1 MICGHYKAKSSKP
14 SEVNKGA
21 GFIMDKDKI
30 NSLPEKPGV
39 YIYRDSQ
46 DTVIYIGK
54 AKVLKNRVKSYFGE
68 RKKDLKTEQLADRVA
83 DIDFIV
89 TNNELEAFILENTL
103 IKEHKPKYN
112 ILLKDDK
119 SYPYIMININDKY
132 PGVYTTRNTKD
143 KSILYFGPYFA
154 VDAKKVMNMIY
165 KVFKVRQCT
174 LDLSRKPLNRPCIYY
189 DTGLCTA
196 PCVRFISDGAYSATI
211 QKVKSFLEGE
221 YAPVIKELKK
231 QMQEYSEAK
240 KYEKAAE
247 ARDAIKSV
255 EEIMIEQKMVLR
267 EEKNTDVVSYI
278 YKNRA
283 YYFGVFNIRRGRLT
297 GKTINI
303 FKDIPEN
310 ENPLELYLA
319 QYYGRNI
326 SIADEVILP
335 ENLVDPSILENYIFK
350 GKNIKVIFEKASP
363 LLNLVDENLAEKA
376 NSEEKFEE
384 KKTSIKREYLIQME
398 ELKESLGIEY
408 MPECI
413 EGIDIS
419 HSSGTEMVGS
429 LVVFKNGEPDKKNYR
444 HYHIKTVGQIDDYA
458 SIDEVVERRYSRL
471 KEEGEYFPDLILID
485 GGIGQVNAAK
495 EALKRVGVD
504 IYVIGLAKQEE
515 QVFRPYENKPVPI
528 KEKGRFLLMR
538 VRDEAHRFANAFR
551 TTLTN
556 KKMRKSVFDDV
567 KGVGDKTKYRIYNE
581 FKDPEELVKSIETA
595 DKRTGF
601 LNKKQKDMILKAFK
615 KGS

>member
-1 MICGHYKAKSSKP
+1 
-14 SEVNKGA
+14 
-21 GFIMDKDKI
+21 MDKDKL

-39 YIYRDSQ
+39 YIYRDSSG
-46 DTVIYIGK
+46 TVIYIGK
-54 AKVLKNRVKSYFGE
+54 AKVLRNRVKSYFGE
-68 RKKDLKTEQLADRVA
+68 GKKDLKTEQLAGRIN

-119 SYPYIMININDKY
+119 SYPYIMINIADKY
-132 PGVYTTRNTKD
+132 PGVYTTRDIRD
-143 KSILYFGPYFA
+143 KKKLYFGPYFA
-154 VDAKKVMNMIY
+154 LDAKRVLNTIY
-165 KVFKVRQCT
+165 KIFKIRQCT
-174 LDLSRKPLNRPCIYY
+174 LDLGGKPLNRPCIYF

-196 PCVRFISDGAYSATI
+196 PCVRFISEDDYSKTIKKVIGFLDG
-211 QKVKSFLEGE
+211 K
-221 YAPVIKELKK
+221 YAPVVKELERHMK
-231 QMQEYSEAK
+231 EYSEEK

-247 ARDAIKSV
+247 ARDAMKAV
-255 EEIMIEQKMVLR
+255 EEIMKEQKMVTV

-303 FKDIPEN
+303 FKDMPEN

-326 SIADEVILP
+326 SIAEEIILP
-335 ENLVDPSILENYIFK
+335 ENSVDPAILENYIFK
-350 GKNIKVIFEKASP
+350 GKNIKITFEKASAM
-363 LLNLVDENLAEKA
+363 LNLVDENLAEKA
-376 NSEEKFEE
+376 KSEERFEE
-384 KKTSIKREYLIQME
+384 KKTNVKREYLIQME

-408 MPECI
+408 LPECI

-444 HYHIKTVGQIDDYA
+444 HFNIKTVGQIDDYA
-458 SIDEVVERRYSRL
+458 SVAEVVERRYSRL

-515 QVFRPYENKPVPI
+515 QVFRPYENKPVPL
-528 KEKGRFLLMR
+528 KEKARFILMR

-551 TTLTN
+551 VTLTN
-556 KKMRKSVFDDV
+556 KKLRQSVFDEI
-567 KGVGDKTKYRIYNE
+567 KGVGEKTKYRIYNE
-581 FKDPEELVKSIETA
+581 FKDPVELVNAIETG
-595 DKRTGF
+595 DKRAEF
-601 LNKKQKDMILKAFK
+601 LNKKQKNMIIKTFK
-615 KGS
+615 KSL

>member
-1 MICGHYKAKSSKP
+1 
-14 SEVNKGA
+14 
-21 GFIMDKDKI
+21 MDKDKL

-39 YIYRDSQ
+39 YIYRDSAGI
-46 DTVIYIGK
+46 VIYIGK
-54 AKVLKNRVKSYFGE
+54 AKVLRNRVKSYFGDG
-68 RKKDLKTEQLADRVA
+68 KKDLKTEQLAGRIS
-83 DIDFIV
+83 DIDFII

-103 IKEHKPKYN
+103 VKEHKPKYN

-119 SYPYIMININDKY
+119 SYPYIMINIADKY
-132 PGVYTTRNTKD
+132 PGVYTTRDTKD
-143 KSILYFGPYFA
+143 KKKLYFGPYFA
-154 VDAKKVMNMIY
+154 LDAKRVLNTIY
-165 KVFKVRQCT
+165 RIFRIRQCT
-174 LDLSRKPLNRPCIYY
+174 LDLGGKPLNRPCIYF

-196 PCVRFISDGAYSATI
+196 PCVRFISEEEYAKTI
-211 QKVKSFLEGE
+211 KKVIDFLGGK
-221 YAPVIKELKK
+221 YAPVVKELERLMK
-231 QMQEYSEAK
+231 EYSGEK

-247 ARDAIKSV
+247 ARDAMKAV
-255 EEIMIEQKMVLR
+255 EEIMKEQKMVTV

-303 FKDIPEN
+303 FKDMPEN

-326 SIADEVILP
+326 SMPEEIILP
-335 ENLVDPSILENYIFK
+335 ENSVDPAILDNYIFK
-350 GKNIKVIFEKASP
+350 GKNIKITFEKASAM
-363 LLNLVDENLAEKA
+363 LNLVDENLAEKA
-376 NSEEKFEE
+376 GSEERFEE
-384 KKTSIKREYLIQME
+384 KKTNIKREYLIQME

-444 HYHIKTVGQIDDYA
+444 HFNIKTVGRIDDYA
-458 SIDEVVERRYSRL
+458 SVAEVVERRYSRL

-515 QVFRPYENKPVPI
+515 QVFRPYENTPVPL
-528 KEKGRFLLMR
+528 KEKARFLLMR

-551 TTLTN
+551 VTLTN
-556 KKMRKSVFDDV
+556 KKMKTSVFDEI
-567 KGVGDKTKYRIYNE
+567 KGVGEKTKYRIYNE
-581 FKDPEELVKSIETA
+581 FKDPGELVNAVETG
-595 DKRTGF
+595 DKRAEF
-601 LNKKQKDMILKAFK
+601 LNAAQKASILKQFK
-615 KGS
+615 ANY

>member
-1 MICGHYKAKSSKP
+1 
-14 SEVNKGA
+14 
-21 GFIMDKDKI
+21 MDKDKI
-30 NSLPEKPGV
+30 SSLPEKPGV
-39 YIYRDSQ
+39 YIYRDVLG
-46 DTVIYIGK
+46 TVIYIGK
-54 AKVLKNRVKSYFGE
+54 AKVLRNRVKSYFGDS
-68 RKKDLKTEQLADRVA
+68 KKDIKTEQLSGKIA

-119 SYPYIMININDKY
+119 SYPYIMINIKDKY
-132 PGVYTTRNTKD
+132 PGVYTTRDTKD
-143 KSILYFGPYFA
+143 KSRMYFGPYFSI
-154 VDAKKVMNMIY
+154 DAKRVLNTIY
-165 KVFKVRQCT
+165 KIFKVRQCT
-174 LDLSRKPLNRPCIYY
+174 LDLSGKPLNRPCIYF
-189 DTGLCTA
+189 DTGLCAA
-196 PCVRFISDGAYSATI
+196 PCVRFVSEENYLRTI
-211 QKVKSFLEGE
+211 QKVRQFLDGG
-221 YAPVIKELKK
+221 YAPVVLEL
-231 QMQEYSEAK
+231 QRFMQEYSKDK

-247 ARDAIKSV
+247 ARDAMKAV
-255 EEIMIEQKMVLR
+255 EDIMTEQKMVMQN
-267 EEKNTDVVSYI
+267 EKNTDVVSYI

-303 FKDIPEN
+303 FKEMPEN

-326 SIADEVILP
+326 SIADEIILP
-335 ENLVDPSILENYIFK
+335 ENSVDLNLLENYIFK
-350 GKNIKVIFEKASP
+350 GKKIKIIFEKASS
-363 LLNLVDENLAEKA
+363 LLNLVDENLSEKA
-376 NSEEKFEE
+376 NSEERFEE
-384 KKTSIKREYLIQME
+384 KKTNVKREYLIQME

-419 HSSGTEMVGS
+419 HSSGAEMVGS

-444 HYHIKTVGQIDDYA
+444 HFNIKTVGQIDDYA
-458 SIDEVVERRYSRL
+458 SIAEVVERRYSRL

-515 QVFRPYENKPVPI
+515 QIFRPYENTPVPL

-551 TTLTN
+551 MTLTN
-556 KKMRKSVFDDV
+556 KKMKKSVFDEI
-567 KGVGDKTKYRIYNE
+567 KGVGEKTKYRIYNE
-581 FKDPEELVKSIETA
+581 FKGPFELVKAVEDS
-595 DKRTGF
+595 DKRADF
-601 LNKKQKDMILKAFK
+601 LNKKQKEMILKTFK
-615 KGS
+615 K